1 MLCGVEVCL
10 MFYLV
15 LRHKRF
21 PHETLEIQDFHES
34 KKRHFSGP
42 MPHGNFA
49 DVYTQRTQRTHRV
62 VKQAP
67 VPPLG
72 TCYGGPFSPRWPA
85 ADETLDTDADRQA
98 TLAKR
103 YAVGRTA
110 EEYTELMAKA
120 EAIAAATIAAFEAK
134 ERAEREQ
141 KEAWARQAELSQAL
155 ERRYAGGDAPVEEDE
170 DSDILDY
177 WPGSDPE
184 DTLAPAPEDAA

>member
-1 MLCGVEVCL
+1 

-15 LRHKRF
+15 FRHKRF
-21 PHETLEIQDFHES
+21 HYETLDIGFP
-34 KKRHFSGP
+34 KKTSFSGP

-134 ERAEREQ
+134 ERVEREQ

-184 DTLAPAPEDAA
+184 DTLAPVPEDAA

>member
-1 MLCGVEVCL
+1 MLSSD
-10 MFYLV
+10 
-15 LRHKRF
+15 LRHMCISQ
-21 PHETLEIQDFHES
+21 ETLENVQKTSFFPAIFPEP
-34 KKRHFSGP
+34 P

-120 EAIAAATIAAFEAK
+120 EAIAAATIAAFEVK

-184 DTLAPAPEDAA
+184 DTLTPAPEDAA